1 MSLPKDPVMLLSV
14 VNTKLR
20 DFYPSLEEL
29 AAAEGVT
36 VEEIINTLEKINY
49 VYDKNQNRFS

>member
-29 AAAEGVT
+29 AEAEGVT
-36 VEEIINTLEKINY
+36 AEEIITKLQAINY
-49 VYDKNQNRFS
+49 VYDEVRNQFI